1 MTIFRTPFIAG
12 VAALLA
18 SSAAAQTTTAQG
30 TTMGRDWDAPM
41 VDTFFNPGGSMTL
54 RANSEIRSS
63 WDSLSEQQKQQVR
76 DDCAAFG
83 TQGAGASPA
92 GGAGAT
98 DPASADAGAN
108 ATTGTGGTAG
118 TDMTATGT
126 AGPADGAELESGGA
140 ASPIGQPTGEQ
151 AAQAD
156 STPTHDTTGHP
167 DTKVS
172 TVGES
177 DATTDDMGT
186 TAGPGTSDE
195 RVTAVEQAMRENAP
209 QTTGTGATTNPP
221 ADGATVGSGAGS
233 VNASNT
239 ADTGAQGS
247 PATPGTQEF
256 DSASVSLTS
265 WTQICQMVESF

>member
-1 MTIFRTPFIAG
+1 MKLFRTPAIAG
-12 VAALLA
+12 MAALLA
-18 SSAAAQTTTAQG
+18 TSAAAQTTTAQG
-30 TTMGRDWDAPM
+30 TTMGRDWDAPI
-41 VDTFFNPGGSMTL
+41 VDTFFNPGGSNTL
-54 RANSEIRSS
+54 RTSSEIRSS
-63 WDSLSEQQKQQVR
+63 WDSLSEEQKQQVR

-83 TQGAGASPA
+83 TQGAGAPPA
-92 GGAGAT
+92 DDAGAT
-98 DPASADAGAN
+98 DPASADAGAS
-108 ATTGTGGTAG
+108 ATTDTGGAAA

-126 AGPADGAELESGGA
+126 TAPTDATQPESGGA
-140 ASPIGQPTGEQ
+140 ASPIGQPTGER
-151 AAQAD
+151 AAGAD

-195 RVTAVEQAMRENAP
+195 RVTAVEQALREDVP

-221 ADGATVGSGAGS
+221 AEGATVGAGAGS
-233 VNASNT
+233 VNATNT
-239 ADTGAQGS
+239 ADTGAPGS

-265 WTQICQMVESF
+265 WTQVCQMVESF